1 MPYSR
6 RRDHRSLAGHASAR
20 PGVDI
25 HSVGGDSASDASVV
39 DDMERGAAV
48 GGDSAS
54 DSSVVDDTERGAA
67 VGGDSASDASVV
79 DDMDRKAA
87 AVAGESEGS
96 GIDLGFIGA
105 GRAAGVRRPSAA
117 PAVSAV
123 SAGCRGGSRPRLRSA
138 VGFVCPVPKRVE
150 RPSFI
155 GF

>member
-54 DSSVVDDTERGAA
+54 DSSVVDDTER
-67 VGGDSASDASVV
+67 S
-79 DDMDRKAA
+79 AA
-87 AVAGESEGS
+87 AVAGDSEGS
-96 GIDLGFIGA
+96 GIDLCVFLS
-105 GRAAGVRRPSAA
+105 PSTSITTGNPENAI
-117 PAVSAV
+117 AVH
-123 SAGCRGGSRPRLRSA
+123 RQR
-138 VGFVCPVPKRVE
+138 
-150 RPSFI
+150 
-155 GF
+155 